1 MGYDPVTESEW
12 LALEIQEWNVEQKK
26 LKNNTGFLNLFSP
39 IVPVKLN
46 F

>member
-1 MGYDPVTESEW
+1 MGCDPEMESEW

-26 LKNNTGFLNLFSP
+26 LKNNTGFLNPFSP
-39 IVPVKLN
+39 IAPVKLN